1 MAVKF
6 EGFAK
11 VVDRSALRPGR
22 WVVAQVARS
31 AALCFATAQGEGAS
45 RVMLTFR
52 PTGIDEIRFA
62 PMVLAEIGGT
72 LTSVEDELVFA
83 PGGGAQPLGL
93 LAPTRRPF
101 PSGALLRLS
110 SGDLGIG
117 YAGPGLDELNLVSL
131 ASGEPAKGFDLV
143 FERWSLSLRRGGTE
157 SYLGRFRHGETRGDL
172 RHMR

>member
-22 WVVAQVARS
+22 WVVAQVSRS
-31 AALCFATAQGEGAS
+31 AALCFVTAMGEGAE

-52 PTGIDEIRFA
+52 PTGVEEVRFA
-62 PMVLAEIGGT
+62 PMILAEIGGV
-72 LTSVEDELVFA
+72 LTSVEDEMVFA
-83 PGGGAQPLGL
+83 PGGGIQPLGL
-93 LAPTRRPF
+93 FAPTRRPF

-117 YAGPGLDELNLVSL
+117 YAGPRLDELNLVSL
-131 ASGEPAKGFDLV
+131 TTGEPAQGFDLV
-143 FERWSLSLRRGGTE
+143 FERWSLSVRRGEAETF
-157 SYLGRFRHGETRGDL
+157 LGRFRHGETQSDL